1 MVTEDRFERQS
12 FLGAT
17 AQTSIERAR
26 VGIVGLGGGGSHIV
40 QQLAHLGFRR
50 FEVFDPDIAEDS
62 NLNRLVGATVADVAA
77 ERLKVE
83 IAERLIRGLRAHAE
97 VGAHAERWQDNP
109 APLRSCDLVFGCL
122 DSFAGRRELE
132 ICARRYLVPL
142 IDIGMDVHLVE
153 PEPPRVVG
161 QVILSMPGGPCMQ
174 CLGFLSEETLAR
186 EAAEYGDA
194 GPRPQVVW
202 PNGILASTAVGVAVD
217 LLTDWSRSLREV
229 VYLSYDGNARTLE
242 PHTRLRFLKYEPC
255 PHFPLDEVGDPRL
268 SETATR

>member
-1 MVTEDRFERQS
+1 MATEDRFERQS
-12 FLGAT
+12 FLGAN

-40 QQLAHLGFRR
+40 QQLAHLGFCR
-50 FEVFDPDIAEDS
+50 FEVFDPDVAEDS

-77 ERLKVE
+77 GRLKVE
-83 IAERLIRGLRAHAE
+83 IAERVIRGLCPNGE

-109 APLRSCDLVFGCL
+109 APLRTCDLVFGCL

-132 ICARRYLVPL
+132 VCARRYLVPL

-161 QVILSMPGGPCMQ
+161 QVIVSMPGGPCMQ

-186 EAAEYGDA
+186 EAARYGDA

-217 LLTDWSRSLREV
+217 LLTDWSRSLRKV
-229 VYLSYDGNARTLE
+229 VYLSYDGNAGTLV
-242 PHTRLRFLKYEPC
+242 PHVRLQFLENEPC
-255 PHFPLDEVGDPRL
+255 PHFPFSELGDPRFVA
-268 SETATR
+268 AT